1 MLRYPPHADMHLT
14 TYKYPNSSN
23 TSWGSEWGPGT
34 RDNWPNSRKEQ
45 GPLHMGSG
53 PLSIMIWYISYFEH
67 NVRNFKS
74 IYAKSFVFWQ
84 EKETEQYFC
93 KMWKTFEG
101 PFKVYWVGG
110 RARTI
115 TRSSKGPPKI
125 YGKPGP
131 GFQTGGLGLFLSGE
145 KGGHTLFLTTKKGGP
160 GIFFTEKKWGPLL
173 FFPSEKGGSKF
184 FSQP

>member
-1 MLRYPPHADMHLT
+1 MLRYPLHADMHLT

-53 PLSIMIWYISYFEH
+53 PLSIMIWYIHYFEH

-101 PFKVYWVGG
+101 PFKVYWV
-110 RARTI
+110 RAMTFFSLIKR
-115 TRSSKGPPKI
+115 
-125 YGKPGP
+125 GK
-131 GFQTGGLGLFLSGE
+131 E
-145 KGGHTLFLTTKKGGP
+145 KGWKKGAKTL
-160 GIFFTEKKWGPLL
+160 IQRENFFNSTSFFYLQKNRL
-173 FFPSEKGGSKF
+173 FRSIRGHSNIT
-184 FSQP
+184 

>member
-1 MLRYPPHADMHLT
+1 MLRYPLHADMHLT

-67 NVRNFKS
+67 NVRKFKS

-115 TRSSKGPPKI
+115 NRSGE
-125 YGKPGP
+125 
-131 GFQTGGLGLFLSGE
+131 GGGRWLFLSYKKRQG
-145 KGGHTLFLTTKKGGP
+145 KRVKKGGENSYP
-160 GIFFTEKKWGPLL
+160 ARKL
-173 FFPSEKGGSKF
+173 FW
-184 FSQP
+184 